1 MDPQVARA
9 ESPAR
14 RGGDRPGAAPVRTGQ
29 PRRRRADDAGRDR
42 PAVRSDP
49 APPGCGRRD
58 SSSAARTPRGRRS
71 SGAAR
76 EKTIL
81 NREKETEMSMLSMSA
96 EENIEVVRKIFR
108 AIEERDA
115 ARLLELF
122 DPEVEFHWPPSL
134 PYAANVYGRPGEG
147 LTWAETWLPLQT
159 SEVERRMAPRHSAAR
174 RDARS

>member
-1 MDPQVARA
+1 
-9 ESPAR
+9 
-14 RGGDRPGAAPVRTGQ
+14 
-29 PRRRRADDAGRDR
+29 
-42 PAVRSDP
+42 
-49 APPGCGRRD
+49 

-115 ARLLELF
+115 ERLLELF

-134 PYAANVYGRPGEG
+134 PYAANVYGRPGGG
-147 LTWAETWLPLQT
+147 LTWAETWLPLQPT
-159 SEVERRMAPRHSAAR
+159 DVERRMDPRVIAASDEEVVVLWRQRGVTAAGERFDGPVLGLYRLREGKLARAQMFYFDSAELSRFLAR
-174 RDARS
+174 TDM